1 MIRLDRPPGGPQK
14 RKKAACE
21 PATENRGRPMTRLC
35 ALLLRTACIA
45 LALTAPAAA
54 QDYPTKPVRVLVPFS
69 PGGINDIVARLLA
82 AQLSERLGKQF
93 VVENKTGAGGAVAG
107 ELVAGAP
114 KDGHTLLIVSSAIAM
129 NPWMQKLP
137 YDTLKAFA
145 PVAVVATSPIVLVI
159 NADLPAKSMQEFVAL
174 ARQKPGEL
182 KYATSGVGT
191 FMHLGGELF
200 KLTAGVDLLHVPFR
214 GAGPAMIDVIGGHSQ
229 VSFASIPS
237 VIGHVRSG
245 KLRALGIGSLARN
258 PALPELPT
266 MTEGGVTGYQAAN
279 WIGIVAPA
287 GTPAP
292 VVALLHK
299 EISAIQDS
307 AELRKRFASEGA
319 DVLQMSVAE
328 FGAFIASEHAKWGQV
343 IEQAKIKPE

>member
-1 MIRLDRPPGGPQK
+1 VHRVGADG
-14 RKKAACE
+14 
-21 PATENRGRPMTRLC
+21 TV
-35 ALLLRTACIA
+35 
-45 LALTAPAAA
+45 AA
-54 QDYPTKPVRVLVPFS
+54 QDYPTRPVRILVPFP
-69 PGGINDIVARLLA
+69 PGGINDLVARLLA
-82 AQLSERLGKQF
+82 TQLSERLGKQF
-93 VVENKTGAGGAVAG
+93 IVENKTGAGGAVAG

-114 KDGHTLLIVSSAIAM
+114 KDGHTLLIVSIAIAI

-137 YDTLKAFA
+137 YDTIKAFA
-145 PVAVVATSPIVLVI
+145 PVAIVATSPTVAVV

-174 ARQKPGEL
+174 AKQKPGEL
-182 KYATSGVGT
+182 KYASSGVGT
-191 FMHLGGELF
+191 SMHLGGELF

-229 VSFASIPS
+229 ASFASIPS

-245 KLRALGIGSLARN
+245 KLRALGIGALERN

-266 MTEGGVTGYQAAN
+266 MTEGGVAGYQAAN

-319 DVLQMSVAE
+319 DVVQMSAAE
-328 FGAFIASEHAKWGQV
+328 FGAFIASEHAKWGRV
-343 IEQAKIKPE
+343 IQEAKIKPE

>member
-1 MIRLDRPPGGPQK
+1 
-14 RKKAACE
+14 
-21 PATENRGRPMTRLC
+21 MTRLC
-35 ALLLRTACIA
+35 ALLLRTACIV
-45 LALTAPAAA
+45 LALTATVAA
-54 QDYPTKPVRVLVPFS
+54 QDYPTRPVRILVPFP
-69 PGGINDIVARLLA
+69 PGGINDLVARLLA
-82 AQLSERLGKQF
+82 TQLSERLGKQF
-93 VVENKTGAGGAVAG
+93 IVEDKTGAGGAVAG

-114 KDGHTLLIVSSAIAM
+114 KDGHTLLIVSIAIAI

-137 YDTLKAFA
+137 YDTIKAFA
-145 PVAVVATSPIVLVI
+145 PVAIVATSPTVAVV

-174 ARQKPGEL
+174 AKQKPGEL
-182 KYATSGVGT
+182 KYASSGVGT
-191 FMHLGGELF
+191 SMHLGGELF

-229 VSFASIPS
+229 ASFASIPS

-245 KLRALGIGSLARN
+245 KLRALGIGALERN
-258 PALPELPT
+258 PALPDLPT
-266 MTEGGVTGYQAAN
+266 MTEGGVAGYQAAN

-299 EISAIQDS
+299 EISTTQDS

-319 DVLQMSVAE
+319 DVVQMSVAE
-328 FGAFIASEHAKWGQV
+328 FGAFIASEHAKWGRV
-343 IEQAKIKPE
+343 IQEAKIKPE

>member
-1 MIRLDRPPGGPQK
+1 
-14 RKKAACE
+14 
-21 PATENRGRPMTRLC
+21 MTRLC
-35 ALLLRTACIA
+35 ALLLRTACIV
-45 LALTAPAAA
+45 LALTATVAA
-54 QDYPTKPVRVLVPFS
+54 QDYPTRPVRILVPFP
-69 PGGINDIVARLLA
+69 PGGINDLVARLLA
-82 AQLSERLGKQF
+82 TQLSERLGKQF
-93 VVENKTGAGGAVAG
+93 IVENKTGAGGAVAG
-107 ELVAGAP
+107 ELVANAP
-114 KDGHTLLIVSSAIAM
+114 KDGHTLLIVSIAIAI

-137 YDTLKAFA
+137 YDTIKAFA
-145 PVAVVATSPIVLVI
+145 PVAIVATSPTVAVV

-174 ARQKPGEL
+174 AKQKPGEL
-182 KYATSGVGT
+182 KYASSGVGT
-191 FMHLGGELF
+191 SMHLGGELF

-229 VSFASIPS
+229 ASFASIPS

-245 KLRALGIGSLARN
+245 KLRALGIGALERN
-258 PALPELPT
+258 PALPDLPT
-266 MTEGGVTGYQAAN
+266 MTEGGVAGYQAAN

-319 DVLQMSVAE
+319 DVVQMSAAE
-328 FGAFIASEHAKWGQV
+328 FGAFIASEHAKWGRV
-343 IEQAKIKPE
+343 IQEAKIKPE

>member
-1 MIRLDRPPGGPQK
+1 
-14 RKKAACE
+14 
-21 PATENRGRPMTRLC
+21 MTRLC
-35 ALLLRTACIA
+35 ALLLRTACIV
-45 LALTAPAAA
+45 LALTATVAA
-54 QDYPTKPVRVLVPFS
+54 QDYPTRPVRILVPFP
-69 PGGINDIVARLLA
+69 PGGINDLVARLLA
-82 AQLSERLGKQF
+82 TQLSERLGKQF
-93 VVENKTGAGGAVAG
+93 IVENKTGAGGAIAG

-114 KDGHTLLIVSSAIAM
+114 KDGHTLLIVSIAIAI

-137 YDTLKAFA
+137 YDTIKAFA
-145 PVAVVATSPIVLVI
+145 PVSIVATSPIVAVV

-174 ARQKPGEL
+174 AKQKPGEL
-182 KYATSGVGT
+182 KYASSGVGT
-191 FMHLGGELF
+191 SMHLGGELF

-229 VSFASIPS
+229 VIVRIDPVDHRSRPLRQVAGASAS
-237 VIGHVRSG
+237 
-245 KLRALGIGSLARN
+245 ARLSATH
-258 PALPELPT
+258 ALPDLPT

-307 AELRKRFASEGA
+307 PELRKRFAFEGA
-319 DVLQMSVAE
+319 DVVQMSVAE
-328 FGAFIASEHAKWGQV
+328 FGAFIASEHAKWGRV
-343 IEQAKIKPE
+343 IQEAKIKPE